1 VWQPEPLQ
9 VAPLVVGAIAYARRA
24 GHLARRGR
32 PVPLRR
38 QAWFA
43 TGLALLAV
51 ALATPID
58 RIGEQDLFWV
68 HMVQHLL
75 IADLAAYCVVR
86 GLTGALLRP
95 LLALPL
101 VGRLRVLAH
110 PLLALPLWALIL
122 CGWHLPAL
130 YQAALAHS
138 GLHALEHTLFFVGG
152 AVMWAAVLSPLPG
165 PAWFTGGAKVA
176 YVLAVRTIGA
186 ALAMVF
192 VWSGHPL
199 YDWYGTPLSDQVTG
213 GLIMFSEGSVVTLL
227 VIAWL
232 FLDWM
237 REAPKPSRPEPRLR
251 PDAGLPPPLRS
262 SGARGR
268 SA

>member
-1 VWQPEPLQ
+1 MWQLEPLQ

-86 GLTGALLRP
+86 GLTGPLLRP

-101 VGRLRVLAH
+101 VGSLRVLAH
-110 PLLALPLWALIL
+110 PLLALPLWAL
-122 CGWHLPAL
+122 
-130 YQAALAHS
+130 
-138 GLHALEHTLFFVGG
+138 
-152 AVMWAAVLSPLPG
+152 
-165 PAWFTGGAKVA
+165 
-176 YVLAVRTIGA
+176 
-186 ALAMVF
+186 
-192 VWSGHPL
+192 
-199 YDWYGTPLSDQVTG
+199 
-213 GLIMFSEGSVVTLL
+213 
-227 VIAWL
+227 
-232 FLDWM
+232 
-237 REAPKPSRPEPRLR
+237 
-251 PDAGLPPPLRS
+251 
-262 SGARGR
+262 
-268 SA
+268 